1 MEYTNHYNLN
11 KPELSE
17 QYNLSHWND
26 NMTAIDNALYNEA
39 TTRANAIN
47 TINNN
52 KVNNWQTTP
61 DHAHYPSEK
70 LVKDSIDGESNTR
83 ANEDTILQNKIDNE
97 IENRTNADSILQDN
111 ISNESTARANADTSI
126 MNTFIDS
133 FLGMI
138 QYFMR
143 INEPSGWKKCDGTM
157 YSKNTFPALH
167 EKLYNQFIGSRAMK
181 TDQFMVE
188 YNNNDFYGDSS
199 FFISPNYIRF
209 PKMTSYSEDGGYFLR
224 GGTDGN
230 IGQSQEDK
238 IRDIVSSWNRDNSTY
253 RSMATGNTPVFG
265 GARADFITAKGP
277 SRNDDSYYQPS
288 RVVFDANLNTQSS
301 DATYGSVTNPMAGH
315 ADGKDIHPAN
325 ITALPCIF
333 VGVFS

>member
-52 KVNNWQTTP
+52 KVNSWQTTP

-70 LVKDSIDGESNTR
+70 LVKDSINEESNTR
-83 ANEDTILQNKIDNE
+83 ANEDNILQNKIDDE
-97 IENRTNADSILQDN
+97 IENRANADAILQDN

-143 INEPSGWKKCDGTM
+143 TNEPSGWKKCDGTM

-209 PKMTSYSEDGGYFLR
+209 PKMTSYSDDGGLFLR
-224 GGTDGN
+224 GSNDVAK
-230 IGQSQEDK
+230 IGVAQEDK
-238 IRDIVSSWNRDNSTY
+238 IRGIKGTISHIQSERDVSNNSPTGAFSVNNYFGKSDSGTGRDFALNMT
-253 RSMATGNTPVFG
+253 
-265 GARADFITAKGP
+265 
-277 SRNDDSYYQPS
+277 
-288 RVVFDANLNTQSS
+288 FDANYDNDS
-301 DATYGSVTNPMAGH
+301 TNPMAGH